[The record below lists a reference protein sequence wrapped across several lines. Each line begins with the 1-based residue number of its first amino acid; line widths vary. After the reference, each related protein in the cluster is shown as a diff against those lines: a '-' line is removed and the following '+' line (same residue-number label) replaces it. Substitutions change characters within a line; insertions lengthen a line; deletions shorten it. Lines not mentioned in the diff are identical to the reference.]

1 MISPFGLRKRYS
13 VIIAFPQ
20 TCPPVARSSVPRGFG
35 QLIFNL
41 PTGPPARR
49 PNDKSDD
56 CKPQHLE
63 NNQLHFISRCGM
75 HTMLASLI
83 LLVLAWVSRPSIRLR
98 ALPGLPSW
106 RVGASLPDEAADGAS
121 RRRQA
126 RLVMT
131 TLLAALLVG
140 SAACSAPWVNPSRG
154 VTGEAQEWR
163 GQIVSFDR
171 NQGYM
176 VVRSPELLLDHVFQ
190 ITRETEVTAE
200 SRVSPSLERGQWVT
214 VQYRKDTSDPGPPV
228 AVRVVVIR

>member
-13 VIIAFPQ
+13 VIIASPR
-20 TCPPVARSSVPRGFG
+20 TCPPVARIFVPRGFG

-41 PTGPPARR
+41 PTGPPASR
-49 PNDKSDD
+49 PNDKRDD
-56 CKPQHLE
+56 CKPQDLE
-63 NNQLHFISRCGM
+63 NNQLHFISRCGIR
-75 HTMLASLI
+75 TTLASLI

-106 RVGASLPDEAADGAS
+106 RVGGGLPDGAS
-121 RRRQA
+121 RRGKA
-126 RLVMT
+126 RLVMM

-140 SAACSAPWVNPSRG
+140 AAACSAPWVSRSQG
-154 VTGEAQEWR
+154 VKGEAQEWR

-176 VVRSPELLLDHVFQ
+176 VVRSLERLLDHGFR
-190 ITRETEVTAE
+190 ITRETEITTG
-200 SRVSPSLERGQWVT
+200 SSVSPALERGQWVT
-214 VQYRKDTSDPGPPV
+214 VQYHKDTSDPGPPV

>member
-13 VIIAFPQ
+13 VITASPQ
-20 TCPPVARSSVPRGFG
+20 MCPPGARISVPRGFG

-41 PTGPPARR
+41 PTGPPASC

-63 NNQLHFISRCGM
+63 NNQLHFISRCSM
-75 HTMLASLI
+75 PTSLVCI
-83 LLVLAWVSRPSIRLR
+83 LLVLAWVSRPSIRQR
-98 ALPGLPSW
+98 ALPGLRSCH
-106 RVGASLPDEAADGAS
+106 VGASLPDEAADGTS
-121 RRRQA
+121 RRRKA
-126 RLVMT
+126 RLVTT

-140 SAACSAPWVNPSRG
+140 AAACSAPWATPSRA

-200 SRVSPSLERGQWVT
+200 SPVSPSLERGQWVT

>member
-1 MISPFGLRKRYS
+1 
-13 VIIAFPQ
+13 
-20 TCPPVARSSVPRGFG
+20 
-35 QLIFNL
+35 
-41 PTGPPARR
+41 
-49 PNDKSDD
+49 
-56 CKPQHLE
+56 
-63 NNQLHFISRCGM
+63 
-75 HTMLASLI
+75 MLASLI